1 MVYSNINIY
10 LVQECTYYHIVIA
23 ITVNCR
29 LIFNNKVTN
38 QTRGESLTIQIT
50 SILNFDSA
58 IIVFVVFELIF
69 LSIKD

>member
-10 LVQECTYYHIVIA
+10 LVQECTYYHIVIVV
-23 ITVNCR
+23 TVNYR

-38 QTRGESLTIQIT
+38 QTRGESLMIQIT

-69 LSIKD
+69 FGIKD